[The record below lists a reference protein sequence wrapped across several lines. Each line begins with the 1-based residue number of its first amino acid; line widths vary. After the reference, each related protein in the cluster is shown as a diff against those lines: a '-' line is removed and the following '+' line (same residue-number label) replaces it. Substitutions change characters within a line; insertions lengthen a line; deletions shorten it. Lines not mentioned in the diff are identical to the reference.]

1 MSRTKII
8 TDPDEIA
15 KGPRLGDIV
24 TERVDAVG
32 PVTDGGSW
40 GGTIVRIEREVPDS
54 TTLTVPFGPKM
65 LRETLCAAQAGIRR
79 SDVQPDR
86 ADEHVARLEQLIA
99 ECDRHRPLG
108 PDGKHGQLHTA
119 TCGCDDVP
127 ERYRPEAPEWKPGTV
142 GTAETPDGPG
152 RRVMR
157 TEPRDLDAG
166 DPRRGFIRTVWVD
179 AHGTWLTDGE
189 VDSFA
194 PDGAEALRT
203 EAARLG
209 AAFDD
214 LTERWKVQNS
224 DLARLRRELEAE
236 QRGRNTLAAG
246 LEAERDEA
254 REFLDHLGFW
264 LVAETR
270 REPVTREQAVKYAI
284 AEIEELQAEVN
295 RLNGL
300 IQSDAETSRKAL
312 TEVERLRAA
321 RTLPMRVQVAEA
333 LAGHMTMTV
342 TDMHRCACHAPLAP
356 SVDPHM
362 AEQAH
367 LTHVAEVVLA
377 LFEQGGA
384 APKVAREQAAEVLY
398 LNECDHAWSEANE
411 QDWGVYMNAAAVV
424 IARMGGAE

>member
-1 MSRTKII
+1 MAQT
-8 TDPDEIA
+8 PHW
-15 KGPRLGDIV
+15 P
-24 TERVDAVG
+24 
-32 PVTDGGSW
+32 
-40 GGTIVRIEREVPDS
+40 GTIRTVDLPVDLDELARIAGENPGPDVRILQHHDH
-54 TTLTVPFGPKM
+54 L
-65 LRETLCAAQAGIRR
+65 
-79 SDVQPDR
+79 DVF
-86 ADEHVARLEQLIA
+86 
-99 ECDRHRPLG
+99 RP
-108 PDGKHGQLHTA
+108 
-119 TCGCDDVP
+119 V
-127 ERYRPEAPEWKPGTV
+127 PEWKPGTS

-152 RRVMR
+152 QRVMR

-179 AHGTWLTDGE
+179 DRGTWLTDGE
-189 VDSFA
+189 VDSFV
-194 PDGAEALRT
+194 PDDAEALRT

-224 DLARLRRELEAE
+224 DLARLRHELEAE
-236 QRGRNTLAAG
+236 QRGRNALAAG

-312 TEVERLRAA
+312 AEVDRLRCFVDTSGQQLIEDRNRLQAEIERLRAA
-321 RTLPMRVQVAEA
+321 RTLPTREQVAGLLARRFGGEA
-333 LAGHMTMTV
+333 AAWMT
-342 TDMHRCACHAPLAP
+342 DAASILH
-356 SVDPHM
+356 
-362 AEQAH
+362 
-367 LTHVAEVVLA
+367 

-384 APKVAREQAAEVLY
+384 APKVTQEQAAEVLW
-398 LNECDHAWSEANE
+398 LRDDQRPWSEATRH
-411 QDWGVYMNAAAVV
+411 DWAVYMNSAAVV